1 MSVTTNDNHITY
13 REEADLKKRLELLEQ
28 LQEIDLRIDA
38 LKNSQNGLHGE
49 LNGIEQGLV
58 AAREEAAGLD
68 TRIAQT
74 EQEKA
79 EQEGLLATEQ
89 ENIRRSESHMKEI
102 KTNKEF
108 QAIGREIAAARKQA
122 TELEEQLLQ
131 KIAQIEE
138 LKGESAGKAA
148 SLAELEQNTTE
159 RSREKQA
166 EIDTVQQDI
175 DTDLAQREEI
185 TKQLP
190 PNLIKRY
197 TLLREQR
204 RGQAL
209 AIARDGYCLGCNMN
223 LPPQLYNSL
232 FRGDEMI
239 SCPHCQR
246 VLILKQQPQA

>member
-1 MSVTTNDNHITY
+1 M
-13 REEADLKKRLELLEQ
+13 LEQ
-28 LQEIDLRIDA
+28 LQEIDLRIDS
-38 LKNSQNGLHGE
+38 LKNSQNSLHGE

-58 AAREEAAGLD
+58 AAREEAAELD
-68 TRIAQT
+68 SRIAQV
-74 EQEKA
+74 EQEKT

-102 KTNKEF
+102 KTNNEF

-122 TELEEQLLQ
+122 AELEERILQ
-131 KIAQIEE
+131 KVGQIEQ
-138 LKGESAGKAA
+138 LRGESAGRSA
-148 SLAELEQNTTE
+148 SLAELEQNTAQ
-159 RSREKQA
+159 RSGEKLA
-166 EIDTVQQDI
+166 EISAIQQDI
-175 DTDLAQREEI
+175 DVDLARREEI
-185 TKQLP
+185 TKHLP
-190 PNLIKRY
+190 ASLLKRY
-197 TLLREQR
+197 ALLREQR

-246 VLILKQQPQA
+246 VLILKQQPQG